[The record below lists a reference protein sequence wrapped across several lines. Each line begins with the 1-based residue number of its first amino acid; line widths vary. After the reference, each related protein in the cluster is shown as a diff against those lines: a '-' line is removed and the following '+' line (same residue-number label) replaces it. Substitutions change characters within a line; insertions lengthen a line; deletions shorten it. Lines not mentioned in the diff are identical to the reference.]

1 MTNQKTA
8 KPGRRMART
17 PGVLCGVT
25 PHSKMFQTIA
35 VAAPTPR
42 PESKIAL
49 VIGLLKRAEGASLDE
64 LAAATSWLHHSTR
77 AALTGLKKKGWVI
90 NKIKCDNVTR
100 YFIAG
105 PAA

>member
-17 PGVLCGVT
+17 PGVLCAATGDSET
-25 PHSKMFQTIA
+25 FQTTA
-35 VAAPTPR
+35 VPAPTPR
-42 PESKIAL
+42 PGSKIAL
-49 VIGLLKRAEGASLDE
+49 VIGLLQRAEGASLDE
-64 LAAATSWLHHSTR
+64 LVAATSWLHHSTR
-77 AALTGLKKKGWVI
+77 AALTGLRKKGCVI
-90 NKIKCDNVTR
+90 TKIKCGNVTR